1 MATNFLL
8 QCGKLRA
15 RPGWTLMQTAPRLI
29 ALLFFAL
36 FALGSSAR
44 ADDDDTPQQ
53 VREAFVAAMAAV
65 AVAPFAPAGGDTA
78 ALQRYPLYPY
88 LQAARLSQQLAL
100 IRPDA
105 ARPGGEPRLPLDDEI
120 AVFLAQQGDRPVTR
134 KLRSAWLAHLA
145 ERQAWSTYVGEYR
158 EDRDTQST
166 LRCHWLA
173 ARVALG
179 QVDGLEAE
187 LTDTWLTARSLP
199 DACDPALA
207 WWRARSGPGDVMI
220 ERRARLALE
229 AGEAGLA
236 RFLAKSLPAARAAPL
251 LQWAALIEQPG
262 REIPALI
269 AQPSKAVEPQALA
282 DGWSRFARADA
293 EAAAA
298 AFPALTQSR
307 GLDRRAAGP
316 HALSVALALSWS
328 RHPRALEFFRLAH
341 EDDFDERAH
350 EWHVRAALWAGDWR
364 EVAAAIAAMPD
375 DLRDQPRWRYWS
387 ARASEKLGDVAR
399 ARELYAAVIP
409 TDNWYAAHAA
419 ARLDRKFTPQLE
431 PLALSEAEVDALAAE
446 AAFVRTRELLHCDM
460 GAEATAEW
468 RAAYDELPPSRQ
480 VQAVG
485 LASRWGWHD
494 QAIATAARQKLFNDY
509 DLLYPR
515 PFDADVRSA
524 SRRTGL
530 PEELIYAII
539 RQESLFRA
547 DAASGA
553 GAIGL
558 MQLLPE
564 TARLTARRAGLPEPT
579 RAQLIKPAVNIPLGS
594 EFLASL
600 VQRFEGETALA
611 AAGYNAGPNAAR
623 RWRPAAPMDLDVWV
637 ENIPFNETRAYV
649 QRVAWH
655 ALVFAWLAD
664 RKPREVNDWQRAV
677 RPAAPTAV
685 AMTAS
690 Q

>member
-1 MATNFLL
+1 M
-8 QCGKLRA
+8 
-15 RPGWTLMQTAPRLI
+15 
-29 ALLFFAL
+29 
-36 FALGSSAR
+36 
-44 ADDDDTPQQ
+44 
-53 VREAFVAAMAAV
+53 
-65 AVAPFAPAGGDTA
+65 
-78 ALQRYPLYPY
+78 
-88 LQAARLSQQLAL
+88 
-100 IRPDA
+100 
-105 ARPGGEPRLPLDDEI
+105 
-120 AVFLAQQGDRPVTR
+120 PVTR
-134 KLRSAWLAHLA
+134 RSPGGAHGA
-145 ERQAWSTYVGEYR
+145 GRAT
-158 EDRDTQST
+158 
-166 LRCHWLA
+166 
-173 ARVALG
+173 
-179 QVDGLEAE
+179 
-187 LTDTWLTARSLP
+187 SL
-199 DACDPALA
+199 
-207 WWRARSGPGDVMI
+207 V

-262 REIPALI
+262 REVPALI
-269 AQPSKAVEPQALA
+269 AQPAKTVEPQALA

-298 AFPALTQSR
+298 AFPALAQSR
-307 GLDRRAAGP
+307 GLDGRAAGP
-316 HALSVALALSWS
+316 YALSVALALSWS

-350 EWHVRAALWAGDWR
+350 EWRVRAALWAGDWR
-364 EVAAAIAAMPD
+364 EVAAAIAAMPA

-387 ARASEKLGDVAR
+387 ARASEKLGDVAQ
-399 ARELYAAVIP
+399 ARELYAAVVP

-419 ARLDRKFTPQLE
+419 ARLDRKFTPRLE
-431 PLALSEAEVDALAAE
+431 PLALSDAEMDALAAE

-460 GAEATAEW
+460 DAEATAEW

-509 DLLYPR
+509 DVLYPR
-515 PFDADVRSA
+515 PFDAEVRRA

-564 TARLTARRAGLPEPT
+564 TARATARRAGLPEPT
-579 RAQLIKPAVNIPLGS
+579 RAQLVQPAVNIPLGS

-623 RWRPAAPMDLDVWV
+623 RWRPVAPMDLDVWV

-664 RKPREVNDWQRAV
+664 RKPREVDDWQRAV
-677 RPAAPTAV
+677 RPAASTAV

>member
-1 MATNFLL
+1 
-8 QCGKLRA
+8 
-15 RPGWTLMQTAPRLI
+15 MQTAPRLI
-29 ALLFFAL
+29 TLLFFTL
-36 FALGSSAR
+36 LALGSSAR
-44 ADDDDTPQQ
+44 ANDATTPKH

-65 AVAPFAPAGGDTA
+65 TAAPFVPAGGDSE
-78 ALQRYPLYPY
+78 ALQRYPLYSY
-88 LQAARLSQQLAL
+88 LLAARLSGQLAL
-100 IRPDA
+100 IRPVA
-105 ARPGGEPRLPLDDEI
+105 AQPGGDPRLPLDDEI
-120 AVFLAQQGDRPVTR
+120 AAFLAQQEDRPVAR

-145 ERQAWSTYVGEYR
+145 ERQAWPTYLAQYR

-179 QVDGLEAE
+179 QTDGLEAE

-207 WWRARSGPGDVMI
+207 WWRARGGPGDVLV

-269 AQPSKAVEPQALA
+269 AQPVKDVEPQALA
-282 DGWSRFARADA
+282 DGWSRYARADA

-298 AFPALTQSR
+298 AFPALAQSR

-316 HALSVALALSWS
+316 YALSVALALSWS

-341 EDDFDERAH
+341 DDDFDERAH
-350 EWHVRAALWAGDWR
+350 EWHARAALWAGDWR
-364 EVAAAIAAMPD
+364 EVAAATAAMPGD
-375 DLRDQPRWRYWS
+375 MRDQPRWRYWS
-387 ARASEKLGDVAR
+387 ARAREQLGEIAK
-399 ARELYAAVIP
+399 ARELYAAVVP

-419 ARLDRKFTPQLE
+419 ARLDRKFTPRLE
-431 PLALSEAEVDALAAE
+431 PLALNDAEVDALAAE
-446 AAFVRTRELLHCDM
+446 AAFVRTRELLLCDM
-460 GAEATAEW
+460 GAEASTEW
-468 RAAYDELPPSRQ
+468 RAAYDELPPARQ

-515 PFDADVRSA
+515 PFDAEVRSA

-530 PEELIYAII
+530 PKELIYAII

-547 DAASGA
+547 DAASSA

-579 RAQLIKPAVNIPLGS
+579 RSQLTKPTVNIPLGS

-677 RPAAPTAV
+677 RPAASTAV